1 MYDLFHF
8 DSNEKVKH
16 ATVRY
21 FMKSDAH
28 HLAADKRDTRERERE
43 RERERGRGGGGG
55 GLGWGI
61 TYKFLFYRQY
71 IGLQHRRFILV
82 GRPQL
87 SPPAWQLLQATQ
99 Q

>member
-1 MYDLFHF
+1 MMYDLFHF

-28 HLAADKRDTRERERE
+28 HLDADTRERERE
-43 RERERGRGGGGG
+43 REREGGGGV
-55 GLGWGI
+55 LGWGI

-71 IGLQHRRFILV
+71 VGIQHRRFILV
-82 GRPQL
+82 GL
-87 SPPAWQLLQATQ
+87 ICKANDCTLT
-99 Q
+99 

>member
-28 HLAADKRDTRERERE
+28 HLAAGKRDTRERERE
-43 RERERGRGGGGG
+43 RERGGG
-55 GLGWGI
+55 GLRLG
-61 TYKFLFYRQY
+61 YN
-71 IGLQHRRFILV
+71 LQVSF
-82 GRPQL
+82 L
-87 SPPAWQLLQATQ
+87 SPIRRPTT
-99 Q
+99 